1 MGRPRNSK
9 NKVKSKKL
17 NNWDFR
23 DPGHSSKPVDE
34 NTYDTCGDFGMYET
48 ETNDEVYLPLRRMS
62 QEECNKKKKVAPRSG
77 LQFKVGPDFED
88 TVSHKP
94 IYVDS
99 VCEEAIPVIQA
110 RIDRGFEF
118 CNGEWIGYKR
128 NYFTLVACFNFENFS
143 PSIFFGDRFYT
154 FDEREEKRYI
164 KCFAIRLVSTC
175 PEDNSE
181 VCLVQ
186 HTAKR
191 DRGPQYQPPAYPS
204 VPGYLPSHSVIKQ
217 TSNIRNCDKI
227 DQYNKIFFVDHSQLE
242 NITENSILNSYPE
255 EKIATVARYERIQFS
270 TSINYRKPTT
280 VNRHFILK
288 VELLGLLDDGKH
300 SVMASCETQPLV
312 VRGRSPSNYQMAK
325 KNTKPG
331 PYIPSFN
338 RNMSSSVGYE
348 DSLVIDE
355 RILDKNCDHEDVSNT
370 FENTDLSSYSFSQ
383 RKWLQARKKEK
394 QSRKYSMSPMS
405 NDIENFRRKVQD
417 TNPYLKSPYAYPEF
431 PYDEEYFPRSELVE
445 TVFDSYPFY
454 NYGDFNLDFPNYLK
468 KCNSNSNTKPSRK
481 GDRYSPED
489 NYKLCIPED
498 SSERSPGTHNSS
510 SNQIDDSFTEF
521 QYELSMLQKEL
532 KHDTENDTSL
542 LGLAN

>member
-17 NNWDFR
+17 NNWDLVDAR
-23 DPGHSSKPVDE
+23 NSSETVDE
-34 NTYDTCGDFGMYET
+34 NYYDTCGDFGVYET
-48 ETNDEVYLPLRRMS
+48 ETNDEIYLPLRRMS
-62 QEECNKKKKVAPRSG
+62 QQECNKKKKVAPRSG
-77 LQFKVGPDFED
+77 LQFKVGPDFER

-99 VCEEAIPVIQA
+99 VCEEVIPLLQA

-143 PSIFFGDRFYT
+143 PATFFGDKFYT
-154 FDEREEKRYI
+154 FDEEDEKRYI

-181 VCLVQ
+181 VSLVQ

-242 NITENSILNSYPE
+242 NISENSILNSYPE
-255 EKIATVARYERIQFS
+255 GKIATVARYERIQFS

-288 VELLGLLDDGKH
+288 VELLGVLDDGKH
-300 SVMASCETQPLV
+300 NVMASCETQPLV
-312 VRGRSPSNYQMAK
+312 VRGRSPSNYQMSK
-325 KNTKPG
+325 KNTKPE
-331 PYIPSFN
+331 PYVPSFS
-338 RNMSSSVGYE
+338 RNMPSSAVYE
-348 DSLVIDE
+348 DSLIIDE
-355 RILDKNCDHEDVSNT
+355 KILDKNCRDHDAVSNA
-370 FENTDLSSYSFSQ
+370 FENKDPYSVSQ

-394 QSRKYSMSPMS
+394 RSGKCSMSPLS
-405 NDIENFRRKVQD
+405 NDFENFRRKVQN
-417 TNPYLKSPYAYPEF
+417 TNPYLRSPYEYPDF

-454 NYGDFNLDFPNYLK
+454 NYDDFSLDFPNYLK
-468 KCNSNSNTKPSRK
+468 RCNKNSSTKRHK
-481 GDRYSPED
+481 KRDLYSSDD

-498 SSERSPGTHNSS
+498 SSERSQGTHNSS

-532 KHDTENDTSL
+532 KHDAENDTSL